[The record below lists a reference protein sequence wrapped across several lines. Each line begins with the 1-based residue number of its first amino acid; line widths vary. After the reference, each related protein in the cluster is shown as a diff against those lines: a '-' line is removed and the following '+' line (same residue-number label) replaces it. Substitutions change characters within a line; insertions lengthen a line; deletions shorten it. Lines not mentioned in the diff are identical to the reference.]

1 MSIEAMK
8 MFMLMGDM
16 TSENNSLEEKVAYK
30 ERIAFAT
37 MRNAIPDWQ
46 PPEDWDTLSN
56 EIKMERLTKLTSV

>member
-1 MSIEAMK
+1 MK

-46 PPEDWDTLSN
+46 PPEDWDTLSA
-56 EIKMERLTKLTSV
+56 EIKMERLSKLTSV

>member
-56 EIKMERLTKLTSV
+56 EIKMERLTKLTEV

>member
-46 PPEDWDTLSN
+46 PPEDWDTLSD
-56 EIKMERLTKLTSV
+56 EVKMERLTKLTEL

>member
-37 MRNAIPDWQ
+37 MRNAVPDWQ
-46 PPEDWDTLSN
+46 PPSNWDTLSD
-56 EIKMERLTKLTSV
+56 EVKMERLSKLTEL

>member
-56 EIKMERLTKLTSV
+56 EIKMERLTKLTEI

>member
-46 PPEDWDTLSN
+46 PPENWDTLSD
-56 EIKMERLTKLTSV
+56 EVKMERLTKLTEL

>member
-46 PPEDWDTLSN
+46 PPENWDTLSN
-56 EIKMERLTKLTSV
+56 EIKMERLSKLTEL

>member
-46 PPEDWDTLSN
+46 PPENWDALSN
-56 EIKMERLTKLTSV
+56 EIKMERLSKLTSV